1 MKLPFGWSH
10 ETLGTIISYT
20 GVGIMALGVGMEY
33 SLTGA
38 IAVFALGLPIL
49 AIQQHMRAQEQHN
62 RLVLHALIALQH
74 GMDIQVTGQKLARAS
89 MADVRDLL
97 KRIADEGITRE

>member
-10 ETLGTIISYT
+10 ETLGTIISYA
-20 GVGIMALGVGMEY
+20 GVGFMALGVGMEY

-49 AIQQHMRAQEQHN
+49 AIQQHMRAQQMHN
-62 RLVLHALIALQH
+62 MLVLQALVALQH
-74 GMDIQVTGQKLARAS
+74 GMEVQVTGHKLARAS
-89 MADVRDLL
+89 MAEVRDLL